1 MQQIS
6 SQDPVT
12 ISLGTTGNM
21 AFSRVTGVSFVL
33 GHLLLLLANDKGQ
46 VTNDQGQNGASA
58 SGRSAGMTI
67 GAADERRD

>member
-21 AFSRVTGVSFVL
+21 AFSRVTGVSL
-33 GHLLLLLANDKGQ
+33 TKGKM
-46 VTNDQGQNGASA
+46 AL
-58 SGRSAGMTI
+58 RP
-67 GAADERRD
+67 AAEAPE